1 MPYNKCISDTTNLTA
16 NWRHRTIQA
25 TLLDHNLALHIGRHV
40 RAQLADVGQEV
51 EHAAVALGHPLQ
63 EVLVLTLDVALEGA
77 GVAVALG
84 AVWRAAPEGLGVL
97 VREQVAVEVVL
108 PLEALVALGAGV
120 LALAAVDEA
129 VLGQRALVRE
139 HLAAVGAALARTV
152 RLMGG

>member
-1 MPYNKCISDTTNLTA
+1 M
-16 NWRHRTIQA
+16 
-25 TLLDHNLALHIGRHV
+25 
-40 RAQLADVGQEV
+40 

-84 AVWRAAPEGLGVL
+84 AVWRAALEGLRVL